1 MSDTEVKDNSKL
13 FRKIVRDFNKEYGY
27 SFKLPKDTDYS
38 SKYAQPI
45 HEADGVTITSQI
57 DDDGQD
63 RRIYAIRFK
72 IDGVRVDVGYKTRHY
87 SEILKM
93 ISTPQFEKRLASL
106 KQLEQLATE
115 LYDQI
120 NTIQSNLMDD
130 TITDIERDE
139 TYDTITRAARQI
151 YKS

>member
-13 FRKIVRDFNKEYGY
+13 FMKIVRDFNKEYGY

-38 SKYAQPI
+38 SKYAHPV

-57 DDDGQD
+57 DDDDSGHSV
-63 RRIYAIRFK
+63 YALRYK
-72 IDGVRVDVGYKTRHY
+72 IDGIDIDLGYKTKHY

-93 ISTPQFEKRLASL
+93 IAAPQFERRLAVL
-106 KQLEQLATE
+106 KQLKQLATE
-115 LYDQI
+115 LHDQI
-120 NTIQSNLMDD
+120 NTIQSNLMDE
-130 TITDIERDE
+130 TISEVERDE

-151 YKS
+151 YKP